1 MIGGERLCSGGWRRV
16 TLTQPLPIAGTLKI
30 MIRRYGNAAVGVV
43 IASLLDKYFYGGH
56 YAGAALIM
64 LRQIRQAF
72 GF

>member
-1 MIGGERLCSGGWRRV
+1 
-16 TLTQPLPIAGTLKI
+16 

-56 YAGAALIM
+56 YAGAALTM
-64 LRQIRQAF
+64 LRQLRHAF